1 MEPQIGLFFMLTNY
15 ILIYIN
21 GEPLNC
27 LPNLSLED
35 LLIYLDFN
43 LSSIVVEYNKSIIQA
58 TSFNRIIINQGDKVE
73 VLTMVGGG

>member
-1 MEPQIGLFFMLTNY
+1 MSLFFMLTNY

-21 GEPLNC
+21 GEPVNC

-35 LLIYLDFN
+35 LLVYLDFN
-43 LSSIVVEYNKSIIQA
+43 LSSIVVEYNKTIIQIE
-58 TSFNRIIINQGDKVE
+58 SFNRIIIKSGDKIE

>member
-1 MEPQIGLFFMLTNY
+1 MLTNY
-15 ILIYIN
+15 ILIHIN

-43 LSSIVVEYNKSIIQA
+43 LSSIVVEYNKSIIQV
-58 TSFNRIIINQGDKVE
+58 TSFNKIIIKSGDKIE

>member
-1 MEPQIGLFFMLTNY
+1 MSLFFMLTNY

-27 LPNLSLED
+27 LPDLSLED

-43 LSSIVVEYNKSIIQA
+43 LSSIVVEYNQSIVQLTA
-58 TSFNRIIINQGDKVE
+58 FNRIIIKSGDKIE

>member
-1 MEPQIGLFFMLTNY
+1 MLTNY
-15 ILIYIN
+15 ILVYLN

-27 LPNLSLED
+27 LPDLSLKD

-43 LSSIVVEYNKSIIQA
+43 LSTIIVEYNSSIIQI
-58 TSFNRIIINQGDKVE
+58 TSLNQIKIKSGDKVE

>member
-1 MEPQIGLFFMLTNY
+1 MLTNY
-15 ILIYIN
+15 ILIHIN

-27 LPNLSLED
+27 LYNLSLED

-58 TSFNRIIINQGDKVE
+58 TSFNRIMVKSGDKIE

>member
-1 MEPQIGLFFMLTNY
+1 MLTKY

-27 LPNLSLED
+27 LPDLSLED

-43 LSSIVVEYNKSIIQA
+43 LSSIVVEYNKSIIQI
-58 TSFNRIIINQGDKVE
+58 TDFNKIIIKPGDNIE
-73 VLTMVGGG
+73 VLTIVGGG